1 LSCGI
6 SGRGAERTS
15 ANEMQG
21 AEPVSADVEH
31 LLSLSNVNIE
41 AKSNVSLSMRALQRA
56 LNAPDELLRR
66 SWPRSIR

>member
-1 LSCGI
+1 
-6 SGRGAERTS
+6 
-15 ANEMQG
+15 MQG